1 MTLSASIHALAHA
14 TEDIPKLILKMNDIF
29 SIPKERFLISRAR
42 GHWDNEIS
50 LIGADC
56 NHQEASAL
64 LETIISKLKTGEK
77 NYLLHSISNSFDERD
92 NFYIRLN
99 KQSVCMGII
108 SLSEHDSIRIR
119 FKPTK
124 EYNQNNKFRDHVI
137 DLFTKK

>member
-1 MTLSASIHALAHA
+1 MTLSASIHAVAHA
-14 TEDIPKLILKMNDIF
+14 TEDIPKLILKMSELF

-50 LIGADC
+50 LIRADC
-56 NHQEASAL
+56 SHQESSAL

-99 KQSVCMGII
+99 KQSVCLGII

>member
-1 MTLSASIHALAHA
+1 MTLSASIHAVAHA

-29 SIPKERFLISRAR
+29 SIHKERFLISRAR

-56 NHQEASAL
+56 NHQESSAL
-64 LETIISKLKTGEK
+64 LETIISNLKTGEK

-119 FKPTK
+119 FKPK
-124 EYNQNNKFRDHVI
+124 EHNQNNKFRDHVI

>member
-1 MTLSASIHALAHA
+1 LTLSASIHAVAHA
-14 TEDIPKLILKMNDIF
+14 TEDIPKLILKMNEIF

-50 LIGADC
+50 LIRADC
-56 NHQEASAL
+56 SHQESSAL

>member
-1 MTLSASIHALAHA
+1 MTLSTSIQVIAHA
-14 TEDIPKLILKMNDIF
+14 TEDIPKILLKMYEIF
-29 SIPKERFLISRAR
+29 SIPKEKFLISRAR

-50 LIGADC
+50 LIIANC
-56 NHQEASAL
+56 NHEESKVILQR
-64 LETIISKLKTGEK
+64 IISKLKSGEK
-77 NYLLHSISNSFDERD
+77 NYLLRSISDSFDERD

-99 KQSVCMGII
+99 KQSMCRGII

-124 EYNQNNKFRDHVI
+124 EFNQNNKFRDHVI

>member
-50 LIGADC
+50 LIRADC
-56 NHQEASAL
+56 NHQESGTL
-64 LETIISKLKTGEK
+64 LEIIISKLKTGEK
-77 NYLLHSISNSFDERD
+77 NYVLHSISNSFDERD

-99 KQSVCMGII
+99 KQSVCLGII

>member
-1 MTLSASIHALAHA
+1 MPLSTSINAVAHA
-14 TEDIPKLILKMNDIF
+14 TEDIPKLILKMNEIF

-50 LIGADC
+50 LIRADC
-56 NHQEASAL
+56 SHQESSAL

-99 KQSVCMGII
+99 KQSVCLGII

>member
-1 MTLSASIHALAHA
+1 MTLSTSIHAVAHA

>member
-1 MTLSASIHALAHA
+1 MTLSTSIHAVAHA
-14 TEDIPKLILKMNDIF
+14 TEDIPKLILKMSELF

-50 LIGADC
+50 LIRADC
-56 NHQEASAL
+56 SHQESSAL

-99 KQSVCMGII
+99 KQSVCLGII

>member
-1 MTLSASIHALAHA
+1 LTLSASIHALAHA

>member
-1 MTLSASIHALAHA
+1 MTLSTSIHVVAHA
-14 TEDIPKLILKMNDIF
+14 TEDIPKLILKMNEIF

-50 LIGADC
+50 LIRADC
-56 NHQEASAL
+56 SHQESSAL

-99 KQSVCMGII
+99 KQSVCLGII

>member
-1 MTLSASIHALAHA
+1 MTLSTSIHAVAHA
-14 TEDIPKLILKMNDIF
+14 TEDIPKLILKMNELF

-50 LIGADC
+50 LIRADC
-56 NHQEASAL
+56 DHQESSAL

-77 NYLLHSISNSFDERD
+77 NYLLRSISNSFDERD

-99 KQSVCMGII
+99 KQSVYMGII

-124 EYNQNNKFRDHVI
+124 EYSQNNKFRDHVI

>member
-1 MTLSASIHALAHA
+1 MTLSASIHAVVHA
-14 TEDIPKLILKMNDIF
+14 TEDIPKLILKMNEIF

-50 LIGADC
+50 LIRADC
-56 NHQEASAL
+56 SHQESSAL

-99 KQSVCMGII
+99 KQSVCLGII

>member
-1 MTLSASIHALAHA
+1 MPLSTSLHAVAHA
-14 TEDIPKLILKMNDIF
+14 TEDIPKIILKMNEIF

-50 LIGADC
+50 LIRADC
-56 NHQEASAL
+56 NHQESIVL

-77 NYLLHSISNSFDERD
+77 NYLLHSISNSFDEKD

-99 KQSVCMGII
+99 KQSVCMGTI

-124 EYNQNNKFRDHVI
+124 EHNQNNKFRDHVI

>member
-1 MTLSASIHALAHA
+1 MTLSTSIHVVAHA
-14 TEDIPKLILKMNDIF
+14 TEDIPKLILKMSELF

-50 LIGADC
+50 LIRADC
-56 NHQEASAL
+56 SHQESSAL

-99 KQSVCMGII
+99 KQSVCLGII